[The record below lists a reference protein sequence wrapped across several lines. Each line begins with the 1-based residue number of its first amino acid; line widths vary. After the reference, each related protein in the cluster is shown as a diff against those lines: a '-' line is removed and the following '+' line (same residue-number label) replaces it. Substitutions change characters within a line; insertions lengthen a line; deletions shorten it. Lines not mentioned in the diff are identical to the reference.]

1 MSARRTLVALA
12 LLALLLPACSRG
24 GDDRLTIYSSR
35 ARSVLDP
42 LLQRYMEQTGRR
54 IDVHY
59 GESADLA
66 ERIEEEGDDS
76 PADLFLS
83 QSPGALDRLS
93 TKAVLAELPAGVL
106 DLVDARFRSEAGEWV
121 GLSGHRRV
129 LLYSTGDVTDAEL
142 PAAVLDLTAP
152 NYADRVAVAP
162 TSASFQDFVTAMRQ
176 SIGDDQTLAWL
187 TALEANGA
195 KTYSDSAAIAPA
207 VGRGDVDLGLVN
219 HPDDEL
225 AKVENPKMATA
236 DHLLEA
242 GDLGNL
248 VLVSGIGLLRSSDH
262 QDEARQLVNF
272 LLGPQAQTYFADEA
286 LEYPLAGGASP
297 AAALAPLDS
306 IGAPAVDLSS
316 LGDLETTVRLI
327 EASGLAGD

>member
-1 MSARRTLVALA
+1 MSARRPLVALA
-12 LLALLLPACSRG
+12 LLALVLPACSRG
-24 GDDRLTIYSSR
+24 ADDRLTIYSSR
-35 ARSVLDP
+35 AESVLDP

-54 IDVHY
+54 IDVRY

-66 ERIEEEGDDS
+66 ERIVEEGDDS

-83 QSPGALDRLS
+83 QSPGALDQVS
-93 TKAVLAELPAGVL
+93 TKARLAELPAGVL

-129 LLYSTGDVTDAEL
+129 LLYGTGDVTDAEL

-152 NYADRVAVAP
+152 AYADRVAVAP

-225 AKVENPKMATA
+225 AKVESPKMATA
-236 DHLLEA
+236 DHQLEA

-248 VLVSGIGLLRSSDH
+248 VLVSGIGLLKSSDR
-262 QDEARQLVNF
+262 QDEARQLVDF
-272 LLGPQAQTYFADEA
+272 LLGAQAQTYFADEA
-286 LEYPLAGGASP
+286 LEYPLTAGASP
-297 AAALAPLDS
+297 ASALAPLDS
-306 IGAPAVDLSS
+306 VGAPAVDLSS